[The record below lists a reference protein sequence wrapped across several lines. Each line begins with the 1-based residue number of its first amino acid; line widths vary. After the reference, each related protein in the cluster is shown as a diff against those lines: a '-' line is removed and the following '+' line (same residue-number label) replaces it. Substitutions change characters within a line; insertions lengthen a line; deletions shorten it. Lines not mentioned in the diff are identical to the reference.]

1 MNDNLNDIIKSC
13 QEVFKNYDVDY
24 AYLFGSYAKGY
35 ATKGSDLDL
44 FIKTP
49 LTGLDYAGLYTDL
62 EDKLGIK
69 IDLLNTRN
77 FLKDPSFVYDEIL
90 VDGIKIYGKHID
102 L

>member
-1 MNDNLNDIIKSC
+1 MNINLSDIIKSC
-13 QEVFKNYDVDY
+13 QKVFQNYDVDY

-35 ATKGSDLDL
+35 ATENSDLDL
-44 FIKTP
+44 FVKTP
-49 LTGLDYAGLYTDL
+49 LTGLDLAGLYSDL

-77 FLKDPSFVYDEIL
+77 FLKDPTFVYDEIL
-90 VDGIKIYGKHID
+90 EDGIKIYGKHID